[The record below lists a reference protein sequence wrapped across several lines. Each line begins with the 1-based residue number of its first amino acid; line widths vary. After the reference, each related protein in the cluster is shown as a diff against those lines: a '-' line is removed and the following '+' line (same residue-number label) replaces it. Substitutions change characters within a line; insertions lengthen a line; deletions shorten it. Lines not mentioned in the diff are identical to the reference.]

1 MAKVKKKK
9 KKGNVICKWGK
20 KKWKVSRKKILSV
33 GELTYEM
40 EYDTEKK
47 KKKKRTVSFSYTVYL
62 ETGVKVQKEISSWR
76 KKVGKK
82 KRLYIGPKRFDPKK
96 MRLTKVSTSGINV
109 MRNGVIHYATI
120 QLTFTQ
126 A

>member
-1 MAKVKKKK
+1 MAKNKKKK
-9 KKGNVICKWGK
+9 SNSNVICKWGK
-20 KKWKVSRKKILSV
+20 KKWKVSRKKILPL

-47 KKKKRTVSFSYTVYL
+47 KKKKRTVQFSYTIYL
-62 ETGVKVQKEISSWR
+62 ETGVDVRKEISSWR

-82 KRLYIGPKRFDPKK
+82 KRLYIGPKKFDPKT
-96 MRLTKVSTSGINV
+96 MRLTKVSSSGINV
-109 MRNGVIHYATI
+109 MLNGAIHYATI

-126 A
+126 S